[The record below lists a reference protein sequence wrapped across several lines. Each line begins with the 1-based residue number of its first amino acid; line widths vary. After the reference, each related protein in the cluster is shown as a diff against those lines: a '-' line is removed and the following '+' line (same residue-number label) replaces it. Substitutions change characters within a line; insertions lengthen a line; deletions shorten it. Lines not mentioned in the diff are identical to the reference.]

1 MLEKKLY
8 HSSVQSQTDILN
20 IFNAYSNG
28 FFPMGRHKNDSFIKW
43 INPEK
48 RAIIPIGEVY
58 CSKRLKRYLKKEAF
72 EVSFNQNFLSVIQH
86 CANRP
91 YTWINPPIFDLFI
104 ILNIQGYA
112 HSVEI
117 KQNGTIVGGLYGL
130 ALGSVFFAES
140 MFSRVDNASKAA
152 LIAMM
157 AKLNYG
163 GFKIFDAQFQTPH
176 LERMGAIEVIRN
188 DFLKEVKKA
197 VADRKADF
205 NKKPGIVSWEDFI
218 ANGTKK
224 QRKCIKYN

>member
-1 MLEKKLY
+1 M
-8 HSSVQSQTDILN
+8 
-20 IFNAYSNG
+20 A
-28 FFPMGRHKNDSFIKW
+28 
-43 INPEK
+43 
-48 RAIIPIGEVY
+48 
-58 CSKRLKRYLKKEAF
+58 
-72 EVSFNQNFLSVIQH
+72 
-86 CANRP
+86 
-91 YTWINPPIFDLFI
+91 
-104 ILNIQGYA
+104 
-112 HSVEI
+112 
-117 KQNGTIVGGLYGL
+117 IVGGLYGL